1 LTGELQVTTWE
12 AFSITRSMIT
22 NIKINRCKFVNKH
35 KLCSEKANL
44 FKTDIGFVNYVKV
57 GGKVSAKVKI

>member
-1 LTGELQVTTWE
+1 
-12 AFSITRSMIT
+12 MIT